1 MKALDF
7 GGPWPDSPGQAEVEE
22 AIEVLVEEELGMNPT
37 FGEGAVAWD
46 WEMLHMARFL
56 RFRAQDVSQVED
68 FEAISAMTAMP
79 TVTLAAP
86 SPVPHPMRP
95 MNPMGPMGS
104 MGAMPMA
111 PPMPVAFQPT
121 LLVPVA
127 MVMVNV
133 PSPCSTP
140 TSVPS
145 HASSEMVFQGTLSR
159 QSTGDTSADAELEP
173 GVVAG
178 CVWDLS
184 QRHKGCR
191 LVQQTLE
198 NCGETERAMLAQE
211 LKGHIV
217 EASRSPCGN
226 YVLQKLIQVLRPQS
240 CQFIIHEL
248 MQDPA
253 EVCGLAR
260 HQYGCRILQRL
271 FENCQAEQMEGIVQM
286 LLKEASALVCH
297 SYGTYV
303 MQQIFDFGSEM
314 QRRNLCDVLLAGSQ
328 LCNDEH
334 ATQVLQK
341 ALQHA
346 PQQVQLAQSM
356 VQQLPQMARGRHS
369 HQTVI
374 TAMQLLPEQESE
386 RAIGLLSQKINKL
399 WASRYGRLVVKSI
412 PKLYQQCSSM
422 TRREAASA

>member
-1 MKALDF
+1 
-7 GGPWPDSPGQAEVEE
+7 
-22 AIEVLVEEELGMNPT
+22 
-37 FGEGAVAWD
+37 
-46 WEMLHMARFL
+46 
-56 RFRAQDVSQVED
+56 
-68 FEAISAMTAMP
+68 
-79 TVTLAAP
+79 
-86 SPVPHPMRP
+86 
-95 MNPMGPMGS
+95 

-111 PPMPVAFQPT
+111 PVPVAFQPT

-145 HASSEMVFQGTLSR
+145 HASSEMVFQGSLSR
-159 QSTGDTSADAELEP
+159 QSTGDATATTATETIADDVEGA
-173 GVVAG
+173 VAG
-178 CVWDLS
+178 SVWNLS

-191 LVQQTLE
+191 LVQQALE
-198 NCGETERAMLAQE
+198 NCGEAERAMLAQE

-248 MQDPA
+248 MEDPE
-253 EVCGLAR
+253 EVCDLAR

-271 FENCQAEQMEGIVQM
+271 FENCQAEQMEGIVHM
-286 LLKEASALVCH
+286 LLNEASTLVCH
-297 SYGTYV
+297 SYATYV
-303 MQQIFDFGSEM
+303 MQQIFDFGTET
-314 QRRNLCDVLLAGSQ
+314 QRRKLCNVLLASCQ

-346 PQQVQLAQSM
+346 PQQVQLAQSL
-356 VQQLPQMARGRHS
+356 VQQLPQMAKGRHS

-374 TAMQLLPEQESE
+374 TAMQLLPQEESE
-386 RAIGLLSQKINKL
+386 RAIGLLSQKVNKL

>member
-1 MKALDF
+1 MIF
-7 GGPWPDSPGQAEVEE
+7 FEDSA
-22 AIEVLVEEELGMNPT
+22 
-37 FGEGAVAWD
+37 
-46 WEMLHMARFL
+46 
-56 RFRAQDVSQVED
+56 
-68 FEAISAMTAMP
+68 AISAMTMP
-79 TVTLAAP
+79 TVTLAP
-86 SPVPHPMRP
+86 PMVY
-95 MNPMGPMGS
+95 PMGPMG
-104 MGAMPMA
+104 AMPMS
-111 PPMPVAFQPT
+111 PVPVAFQQFQPT
-121 LLVPVA
+121 MLVPVA
-127 MVMVNV
+127 MVMM

-145 HASSEMVFQGTLSR
+145 FASSEMVSQGSFSR
-159 QSTGDTSADAELEP
+159 QSTADAADATETTSTGTEDAVEP
-173 GVVAG
+173 VSVAG

-191 LVQQTLE
+191 LVQQALE
-198 NCGETERAMLAQE
+198 HCGEADRAMLAQE

-248 MQDPA
+248 MEDPE
-253 EVCGLAR
+253 EVCDLAR

-271 FENCQAEQMEGIVQM
+271 FENCQAEQMEQIVHV
-286 LLKEASALVCH
+286 LLKEASTLVCH

-303 MQQIFDFGSEM
+303 MQQIFDFGTET
-314 QRRNLCDVLLAGSQ
+314 QRRKLCDVLLAARSNH

-346 PQQVQLAQSM
+346 PQQVQLAESL
-356 VQQLPQMARGRHS
+356 VQQLPQMAKGRHS

-374 TAMQLLPEQESE
+374 TAMQLLPEKESE